1 MTDLA
6 ISTNATKPKDHKE
19 LNLSLRI
26 APGLR
31 ARGCGS
37 QVRLVSHISFIYSK
51 QKKPSTTVL
60 QQIQFLYH
68 CIYKKTKIFEEVYCL
83 KWISQDYLGSI
94 ALQSNF
100 QAVVGTAGSAQD

>member
-1 MTDLA
+1 MTDLE

-31 ARGCGS
+31 ARGYGS
-37 QVRLVSHISFIYSK
+37 QVRLVSHISFIYS
-51 QKKPSTTVL
+51 TTLL

-68 CIYKKTKIFEEVYCL
+68 CIYKKTKISEEVYCL

-100 QAVVGTAGSAQD
+100 QAVVGIAGSAQD